1 MKLFPLQQF
10 VMKPFHKGRCPI
22 MSERYYINTELRILS
37 RNINNYFINNGN
49 RKKIDKM
56 TGSGGWII
64 AYIAENFNRDIF
76 QRDLERE
83 FYITRSTASKNV
95 DLLVKNGFIERV
107 PVDYDARLKKLV
119 LTEKA
124 KDVFKIMRNDRA
136 SLEEQMLT
144 GFSDE
149 EKLQLRAFL
158 RRLASNIEVKEEL

>member
-1 MKLFPLQQF
+1 
-10 VMKPFHKGRCPI
+10 

-124 KDVFKIMRNDRA
+124 HDVFKIMRNDRA

-144 GFSDE
+144 GFSDD

-158 RRLASNIEVKEEL
+158 KRLASNIEVKEEL